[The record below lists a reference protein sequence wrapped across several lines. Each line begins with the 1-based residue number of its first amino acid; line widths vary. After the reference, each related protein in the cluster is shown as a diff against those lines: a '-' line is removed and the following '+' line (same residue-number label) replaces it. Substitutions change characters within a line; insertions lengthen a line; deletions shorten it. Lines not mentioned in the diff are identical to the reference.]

1 MDRHDNYND
10 LLTSQG
16 ACSIQCTAYMVNFFK
31 PSHKD
36 IIQTVKNSVMD
47 NIILGFDEQLP
58 PLDFYRD
65 SVKINNLTLP
75 YN

>member
-1 MDRHDNYND
+1 M
-10 LLTSQG
+10 G
-16 ACSIQCTAYMVNFFK
+16 YMVNFFK

-36 IIQTVKNSVMD
+36 IIQTVKNLVMD